1 MRKKVTINIIL
12 VTIMGLSTLAFIGFV
27 IWNKPHRNTKDATAV
42 EVNAVDLYRA
52 LSRDSTKTK
61 SNFVNEIVAVTGEVK
76 QIQKNREG
84 AQVILLQTNIPDAS
98 VNCTMEENST
108 KIKAG
113 DTIEVKGICIG
124 YISADEDLGLPGDV
138 FLTRCYSTF

>member
-27 IWNKPHRNTKDATAV
+27 IWNKPHRNIKDATAV
-42 EVNAVDLYRA
+42 EINAVDLYRA
-52 LSRDSTKTK
+52 LSHDSTKTK
-61 SNFVNEIVAVTGEVK
+61 SLFVNKIVAVTGEVK
-76 QIQKNREG
+76 QIQKNHEG
-84 AQVILLQTNIPDAS
+84 AQVILLQTGITDAS

-138 FLTRCYSTF
+138 FLTRCYTTF

>member
-27 IWNKPHRNTKDATAV
+27 IWNKPHRNIKDATAV
-42 EVNAVDLYRA
+42 EINAVDLYRA
-52 LSRDSTKTK
+52 LSHDSTKTK
-61 SNFVNEIVAVTGEVK
+61 SLFVNKIVAVTDEVK
-76 QIQKNREG
+76 QIQKNRGG
-84 AQVILLQTNIPDAS
+84 AQVILLQTAITDAS

-138 FLTRCYSTF
+138 FLTRCYTTF

>member
-1 MRKKVTINIIL
+1 
-12 VTIMGLSTLAFIGFV
+12 MGLSTLAFIGFV
-27 IWNKPHRNTKDATAV
+27 IWNKPHRNIKDATAV
-42 EVNAVDLYRA
+42 EINAVDLYRA
-52 LSRDSTKTK
+52 LSHDSTKMK
-61 SNFVNEIVAVTGEVK
+61 SLFVNKILAVTGEVK
-76 QIQKNREG
+76 QIQKNRGG
-84 AQVILLQTNIPDAS
+84 AQVILLQTDITDAS